1 MVTTTPPSPLSHS
14 LNRNCES
21 SDRRSIIARQILK
34 RQPARASNRQVGGF
48 SLDKTGTQG
57 RNPSRKE
64 GTWEFRTA
72 RKQKGKRRR
81 KEKRK
86 IRARSICIV
95 GRASAIKSFSH
106 SLFLFLG
113 LNLSKDCF
121 LFLQARVFLPS
132 PTCFWQTF
140 QPSFF
145 FCLATRSF
153 WTGSARSLASNLLA
167 HTTTQNY
174 NFKYDKGDYDI
185 HIRRKNDER
194 KARRK

>member
-1 MVTTTPPSPLSHS
+1 M
-14 LNRNCES
+14 
-21 SDRRSIIARQILK
+21 
-34 RQPARASNRQVGGF
+34 
-48 SLDKTGTQG
+48 DKTGTQG

-167 HTTTQNY
+167 HTTTSNTTRGTTTSTYDAKTTSGRQGVSDGRSSLQSNFVHRTAPHHTTAALHLNY
-174 NFKYDKGDYDI
+174 TLHDQP
-185 HIRRKNDER
+185 
-194 KARRK
+194 